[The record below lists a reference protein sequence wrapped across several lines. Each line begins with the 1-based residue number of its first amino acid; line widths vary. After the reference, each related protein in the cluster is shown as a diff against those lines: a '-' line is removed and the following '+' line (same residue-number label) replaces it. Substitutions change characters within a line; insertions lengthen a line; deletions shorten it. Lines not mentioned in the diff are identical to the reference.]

1 MRATTMVTGRTAVA
15 MCLLV
20 AATLVAPGGCKR
32 DDGKVEM
39 DLSTPRSA
47 AMVFTHAVET
57 GDAETA
63 KTAAYAGGVEVEWV
77 EAMTAAVSGMRTL
90 VNAAEKK
97 FGAEAYGLIA
107 QRETLNLTEGLR
119 DAEVKLE
126 GNRAMILPSTAHK
139 MEPLPMKNIDGRWKL
154 DVGSFTKGED
164 LGNVVKQLRVIGE
177 EAPKL
182 AKGVESGKFQTVR
195 DVQREMGSQVLRQAF
210 NVAEPTSGPASP
222 GSATR
227 PQELPSDL

>member
-1 MRATTMVTGRTAVA
+1 MRATTVVTGRVAVA
-15 MCLLV
+15 MFLLV
-20 AATLVAPGGCKR
+20 AAAVLVAAAGCGR

-139 MEPLPMKNIDGRWKL
+139 MEPLPMKNIDGKWKL
-154 DVGSFTKGED
+154 DVGTFTRGED
-164 LGNVVKQLRVIGE
+164 LTNVVKQLRVIGQT
-177 EAPKL
+177 APQL
-182 AKGVESGKFQTVR
+182 AKDVESGKIQTVR
-195 DVQREMGSQVLRQAF
+195 DVQREMGSQVMRQVF
-210 NVAEPTSGPASP
+210 NIAEPATAPTAP
-222 GSATR
+222 ATR
-227 PQELPSDL
+227 PQELPTDL